1 MTGVIH
7 SCNGIDTS
15 NIFCQTNIQAAVI
28 IGDVLFGKLCAGKK
42 LAFAY
47 TLFSVIVGAIIYY
60 LVLSIILWLKFP
72 SDDLKLFSAI
82 VVAIFLAIPYLKNKK
97 KATRGL

>member
-1 MTGVIH
+1 MLKKA
-7 SCNGIDTS
+7 D
-15 NIFCQTNIQAAVI
+15 I

-72 SDDLKLFSAI
+72 SDDLKHGWKFIWKISDGCRW
-82 VVAIFLAIPYLKNKK
+82 K
-97 KATRGL
+97 

>member
-1 MTGVIH
+1 MH
-7 SCNGIDTS
+7 SIRVQRMSIWDEAQSLSVWLPLLSEMYCLEN
-15 NIFCQTNIQAAVI
+15 CVQEKA
-28 IGDVLFGKLCAGKK
+28 
-42 LAFAY
+42 AFAY

-97 KATRGL
+97 KQQGAVTDE